1 MYILSRKRFKSMWWT
16 RTLIKTL
23 SIQTYLRFYEI
34 MNYSIPKN
42 AELFLQYTDNQRSK
56 VNNLLKDVSKEW
68 ENNWFS
74 RDQKSEYM
82 DEYLNEIKMLKSVFQ
97 SIPFVQQIFLCNSIS
112 FNALDKNSDIDLF
125 IIAEPWRIRTVK
137 FRSMIL
143 FTLKWA
149 KRFWR
154 KTRKKICLSFFIT
167 SDAQNLYPISLSS
180 LDIYLAYR
188 IAHLVLIYQ
197 PDEETNNSF
206 FECNKRVKWI
216 LPNYQEKQT
225 ISLWINP
232 FHWNTKFKNIMER
245 LWNWFLWNIFERMVK
260 HTQKAIIRLK
270 RIRNPIW
277 NKDVIVSDTMLKFHQ
292 DIREKISLKYN
303 IKVK

>member
-1 MYILSRKRFKSMWWT
+1 MQ
-16 RTLIKTL
+16 RTGNLIKTL
-23 SIQTYLRFYEI
+23 SIQPYLRFYEI
-34 MNYSIPKN
+34 MNYPVPKN
-42 AELFLQYTDNQRSK
+42 NELFFQYSDTEHTNANK
-56 VNNLLKDVSKEW
+56 LLKDINEDKTE
-68 ENNWFS
+68 NWFS

-82 DEYLNEIKMLKSVFQ
+82 DEYIQEIKRLKSTFQ

-112 FNALDKNSDIDLF
+112 FNALDENSDIDLF
-125 IIAEPWRIRTVK
+125 IITEPWRIRTVK
-137 FRSMIL
+137 FRSMVL

-149 KRFWR
+149 KRFWK

-167 SDAQNLYPISLSS
+167 SDAQNLYPISLPS

-197 PDEETNNSF
+197 PDEEVNNSF
-206 FECNKRVKWI
+206 FENNKWVKGI

-225 ISLWINP
+225 ISLWIAP
-232 FHWNTKFKNIMER
+232 FTWNTKFKNIMET
-245 LWNWFLWNIFERMVK
+245 LWDWFLWNIFEWRVK

-270 RIRNPIW
+270 RIRNPVW

-292 DIREKISLKYN
+292 DIREKVSLKYN
-303 IKVK
+303 VKVK